1 MTITEY
7 LVASAILMTMATQA
21 SQVFGDSMQAIGK
34 SRLRD
39 GINTSI
45 QRDIEEIREIVS
57 LWSVNTMGTDGQLSY
72 DPPQSDCE
80 NSILATTLLSDQSSL
95 LPASRVLDLSNIST
109 PLQGLQITRT
119 IEDPRVPHPASAAGV
134 ELGCSP
140 VLPDP
145 VWSCSGRSAETAGCT
160 SAAGSGCGQ
169 RPWSGSFSGRV
180 Q

>member
-1 MTITEY
+1 MTITES
-7 LVASAILMTMATQA
+7 LVASAILMAMATQA

-72 DPPQSDCE
+72 DPPQADCE
-80 NSILATTLLSDQSSL
+80 DSILATTLLSDQSSQ
-95 LPASRVLDLSNIST
+95 LPASQVLNISNIST

-119 IEDPRVPHPASAAGV
+119 IGTLSGNENLIHLNYSTSGHSKIKTQVSTTMSIPAQGW
-134 ELGCSP
+134 CK
-140 VLPDP
+140 
-145 VWSCSGRSAETAGCT
+145 
-160 SAAGSGCGQ
+160 
-169 RPWSGSFSGRV
+169 
-180 Q
+180 

>member
-1 MTITEY
+1 MTITES

-57 LWSVNTMGTDGQLSY
+57 LWSVNSTGTDGQLSY

-80 NSILATTLLSDQSSL
+80 ESILATTLLSDESSQ
-95 LPASRVLDLSNIST
+95 LPASQALSLSNISS

-119 IEDPRVPHPASAAGV
+119 IQTLPGNENLILINYSTTGNSKIKTQVSTTISIPAQGW
-134 ELGCSP
+134 CK
-140 VLPDP
+140 
-145 VWSCSGRSAETAGCT
+145 
-160 SAAGSGCGQ
+160 
-169 RPWSGSFSGRV
+169 
-180 Q
+180 

>member
-1 MTITEY
+1 MTITES

-57 LWSVNTMGTDGQLSY
+57 LWSINTTGTDGQLTY
-72 DPPQSDCE
+72 NPPQSDCE
-80 NSILATTLLSDQSSL
+80 NSILAKTLLSDQSSQ
-95 LPASRVLDLSNIST
+95 LPASQVLNLSNISS

-119 IEDPRVPHPASAAGV
+119 IQTLPGNENLILINYSTNGHSKIKTQVSTTMSIPAQGW
-134 ELGCSP
+134 CK
-140 VLPDP
+140 
-145 VWSCSGRSAETAGCT
+145 
-160 SAAGSGCGQ
+160 
-169 RPWSGSFSGRV
+169 
-180 Q
+180 

>member
-1 MTITEY
+1 MTITES

-57 LWSVNTMGTDGQLSY
+57 LWSINTTGTDGQLSY

-80 NSILATTLLSDQSSL
+80 NSILAKTLLSDKSSQ
-95 LPASRVLDLSNIST
+95 LPASQVLNLSNISS

-119 IEDPRVPHPASAAGV
+119 IQTLPGNENLILINYSTTGHSKIKTQVSTTMSIPAQGW
-134 ELGCSP
+134 CK
-140 VLPDP
+140 
-145 VWSCSGRSAETAGCT
+145 
-160 SAAGSGCGQ
+160 
-169 RPWSGSFSGRV
+169 
-180 Q
+180 

>member
-1 MTITEY
+1 MTITES

-45 QRDIEEIREIVS
+45 QRDIEEIREVVS

-80 NSILATTLLSDQSSL
+80 NSILATTLLSDQSSQ
-95 LPASRVLDLSNIST
+95 LPASQVLNLSNISS
-109 PLQGLQITRT
+109 PLQGPKITRT
-119 IEDPRVPHPASAAGV
+119 IQTLPGNENLILINYSTTGHSKIKTQVSTTMSIPAQGW
-134 ELGCSP
+134 CK
-140 VLPDP
+140 
-145 VWSCSGRSAETAGCT
+145 
-160 SAAGSGCGQ
+160 
-169 RPWSGSFSGRV
+169 
-180 Q
+180 

>member
-1 MTITEY
+1 MTITES

-45 QRDIEEIREIVS
+45 QRDIEEIREVVS

-80 NSILATTLLSDQSSL
+80 ESILATTLLSDESSQ
-95 LPASRVLDLSNIST
+95 LPASQALNLSNISS

-119 IEDPRVPHPASAAGV
+119 IQTLPGNENLILINYSTTGNSKIKTQVSTTMSIPAQGW
-134 ELGCSP
+134 CK
-140 VLPDP
+140 
-145 VWSCSGRSAETAGCT
+145 
-160 SAAGSGCGQ
+160 
-169 RPWSGSFSGRV
+169 
-180 Q
+180 

>member
-1 MTITEY
+1 MTITES

-57 LWSVNTMGTDGQLSY
+57 LWSVNSMGTDGQLSY

-80 NSILATTLLSDQSSL
+80 ESILATTLLSDESSQ
-95 LPASRVLDLSNIST
+95 LPASQALNLSNISS

-119 IEDPRVPHPASAAGV
+119 IQTLPGNENLILINYSTTGNSKIKTQVSTTMSIPAQGW
-134 ELGCSP
+134 CK
-140 VLPDP
+140 
-145 VWSCSGRSAETAGCT
+145 
-160 SAAGSGCGQ
+160 
-169 RPWSGSFSGRV
+169 
-180 Q
+180 

>member
-1 MTITEY
+1 MTITES
-7 LVASAILMTMATQA
+7 LVASVILMAMATQA

-72 DPPQSDCE
+72 DPPQADCE
-80 NSILATTLLSDQSSL
+80 DSILATTLLSDQSSQ
-95 LPASRVLDLSNIST
+95 LPASQVLNISNIST

-119 IEDPRVPHPASAAGV
+119 IGTLSGNENLIHLNYSTSGHSKIKTQVSTTMSIPAQGW
-134 ELGCSP
+134 CK
-140 VLPDP
+140 
-145 VWSCSGRSAETAGCT
+145 
-160 SAAGSGCGQ
+160 
-169 RPWSGSFSGRV
+169 
-180 Q
+180 

>member
-1 MTITEY
+1 MTITES

-21 SQVFGDSMQAIGK
+21 SQVFGDSIQAIGK

-57 LWSVNTMGTDGQLSY
+57 LWSINTTGTDGQLSY

-80 NSILATTLLSDQSSL
+80 NSILAKTLLSDKSSQ
-95 LPASRVLDLSNIST
+95 LPASQVLNLSNIPS

-119 IEDPRVPHPASAAGV
+119 IQTLPGNENLILINYSTTGHSKIKTQVSTTMSIPAQGW
-134 ELGCSP
+134 CK
-140 VLPDP
+140 
-145 VWSCSGRSAETAGCT
+145 
-160 SAAGSGCGQ
+160 
-169 RPWSGSFSGRV
+169 
-180 Q
+180 

>member
-1 MTITEY
+1 MTITES

-72 DPPQSDCE
+72 DPPQADCE
-80 NSILATTLLSDQSSL
+80 NSILATTLLSDQSSQ
-95 LPASRVLDLSNIST
+95 LPASQVLNLSNIPT

-119 IEDPRVPHPASAAGV
+119 IETLPGNENLIHLSYSTSGHSKIKTQVSTTMSIPAQGW
-134 ELGCSP
+134 CK
-140 VLPDP
+140 
-145 VWSCSGRSAETAGCT
+145 
-160 SAAGSGCGQ
+160 
-169 RPWSGSFSGRV
+169 
-180 Q
+180 

>member
-1 MTITEY
+1 MSITES

-21 SQVFGDSMQAIGK
+21 SQVFGDSIQAIGK

-80 NSILATTLLSDQSSL
+80 NSILATTLLSDQSSQ
-95 LPASRVLDLSNIST
+95 LPASQILNLSNIAT

-119 IEDPRVPHPASAAGV
+119 IKTLPGNENLILINYSTNGHSKIKTKGSTTMSIPAQGW
-134 ELGCSP
+134 CK
-140 VLPDP
+140 
-145 VWSCSGRSAETAGCT
+145 
-160 SAAGSGCGQ
+160 
-169 RPWSGSFSGRV
+169 
-180 Q
+180 